1 MGISRLLS
9 SIARDK
15 ALPSDRPQ
23 TMMTKPAVDGEVGIP
38 PMMPREPASRRLADM
53 YARGPG
59 IASLVNPPRTDPGGE
74 EDRQKM
80 MDMQREMYRR
90 FLTASPEE
98 TPPEETPPEET
109 PPVDFPVYPLVDS
122 SMGSGSFGNIPDSEM
137 FSGNS
142 QMGGFG
148 RESYGLSPEELMNI
162 EAQSSAYA
170 PQFNYNDFVAN
181 TGYVPYNEAPSSR
194 EMGQRVFRPSM
205 NLGGLVNML
214 PLKYK

>member
-1 MGISRLLS
+1 MSISRLLS
-9 SIARDK
+9 SVARDK

-38 PMMPREPASRRLADM
+38 PMMPRAPASSRLADM

-90 FLTASPEE
+90 FLTLPSEE
-98 TPPEETPPEET
+98 TS
-109 PPVDFPVYPLVDS
+109 PVDLPVDS
-122 SMGSGSFGNIPDSEM
+122 PVDSPVGSPVGSGYFANIPDGEM
-137 FSGNS
+137 FSGDS
-142 QMGGFG
+142 QVGGFG

-162 EAQSSAYA
+162 EAQGGFYSDR
-170 PQFNYNDFVAN
+170 PFDYNEFVAN
-181 TGYVPYNEAPSSR
+181 TGYVPYDEAPSSR
-194 EMGQRVFRPSM
+194 EMGQRAFRPSM

>member
-1 MGISRLLS
+1 MSISRLLS
-9 SIARDK
+9 SVARDK

-23 TMMTKPAVDGEVGIP
+23 TMMPKPAVDGEVGIP
-38 PMMPREPASRRLADM
+38 PMMPRAPASSRLADM

-90 FLTASPEE
+90 FLTLPSEE
-98 TPPEETPPEET
+98 TS
-109 PPVDFPVYPLVDS
+109 PVDLPVDS
-122 SMGSGSFGNIPDSEM
+122 PVDSPVGLPVGSGYFANIPDGEM
-137 FSGNS
+137 FSGDS
-142 QMGGFG
+142 QVGGFG

-162 EAQSSAYA
+162 EAQGGFY
-170 PQFNYNDFVAN
+170 PDRPFDYNEFVAN
-181 TGYVPYNEAPSSR
+181 TGYVPYDEAPSSR
-194 EMGQRVFRPSM
+194 EMGLRAFSGGRNM